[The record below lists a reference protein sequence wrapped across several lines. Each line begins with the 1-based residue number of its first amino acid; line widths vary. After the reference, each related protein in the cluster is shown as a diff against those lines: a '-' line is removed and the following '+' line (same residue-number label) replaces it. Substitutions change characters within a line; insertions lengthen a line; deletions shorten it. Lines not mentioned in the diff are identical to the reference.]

1 MSAPAKKKV
10 IERKTNNVTSYI
22 RNRRSNAFYGSATP
36 TSTPSTSTSAN
47 NLTEKVNDDTIKN
60 NDKNEEVFS
69 IVHQIMEDM
78 LNRIEKAAHVL
89 DEAEKLNLD
98 LSKAKE
104 EVVKHRRAST
114 ESENNDSK
122 FDSKSENNDNNV
134 VEMQNNIQEDDP
146 KNDDFTTSIE
156 EEAETVNIV
165 ILKPEVKLMEP
176 DIVKNDVQAK
186 ISSPVSK
193 KTKKISSNSSENL
206 KQSRRSSRVPSSI
219 LSKYKLKFMQQETKK
234 ISSDSSVNLKQSR
247 RSSRSKSTN
256 SSNNDQQTVEKNDLV
271 AENGQEAKN
280 NEIEILTDDVNFK
293 EKEVNKDLESINHE
307 EENSNSDL
315 NFDPEVDSK
324 FDLKKNQDVKIN
336 VDGEQVKEITPISR
350 NLDAEEKTKFPS
362 PQNKKNKMRVR
373 KSSIE
378 SIVRKIVQKV
388 HQNNENIV
396 AGTSTEKKVDE
407 LQKTDS
413 NLFEKDVNTSSF
425 AALITPDVEN
435 LEFQS
440 KNSKMEDNTV
450 VVQQPLENNQ
460 ESTQKKKSNHS
471 KSNKKRS
478 SSTSARQSPSKKCK
492 SSSVSQNQNNQIVNK
507 QLKSDGNIKLPPEV
521 DDIVEIHL
529 DNNHSDEKIDFESSK
544 SDEINL
550 ARKSRSKECK
560 SSSHQTVNKQL
571 KSDGHMELPSAVDEM
586 VENQLEN
593 NDFHEKIDLEKF
605 TTEPD
610 EINSAAE
617 PNEPIVKDE
626 TEENSKFDSEFL
638 ENKEDSDQNDFN
650 YEESYVRRTSIESN
664 LSISDQNEPPG
675 EIIDI
680 IKENPQTI
688 SRQTVEQQ
696 NEFSGGSPNY
706 NSTSGGSHL
715 HESAG
720 VAKQEPDFHQP
731 HNLKKRRSS
740 FAASFYASQPM
751 SERSLRR

>member
-193 KTKKISSNSSENL
+193 KTKKISS
-206 KQSRRSSRVPSSI
+206 
-219 LSKYKLKFMQQETKK
+219 
-234 ISSDSSVNLKQSR
+234 DSSVNLKQSR

-271 AENGQEAKN
+271 AENGQQAKN
-280 NEIEILTDDVNFK
+280 NEIEIPTDDVNFK

-593 NDFHEKIDLEKF
+593 NDFHEKIDLEKS

-720 VAKQEPDFHQP
+720 VAKEEPDFHQP

>member
-193 KTKKISSNSSENL
+193 N
-206 KQSRRSSRVPSSI
+206 
-219 LSKYKLKFMQQETKK
+219 TKK
-234 ISSDSSVNLKQSR
+234 ISSDTSENLKQSR

-271 AENGQEAKN
+271 AENGQQAKN
-280 NEIEILTDDVNFK
+280 NEIEIPTDDVNFK

-362 PQNKKNKMRVR
+362 PQNKKNKMRAR

-529 DNNHSDEKIDFESSK
+529 ENNHSDEKIDFESSK

-560 SSSHQTVNKQL
+560 SSSHDQTVNKQL
-571 KSDGHMELPSAVDEM
+571 KLDGDMELPSAVDEM

-593 NDFHEKIDLEKF
+593 NDFHEKIDLEKS

-715 HESAG
+715 HETAAA
-720 VAKQEPDFHQP
+720 AKQEPDFHQP

>member
-134 VEMQNNIQEDDP
+134 VEMQNNIQEYDP

-193 KTKKISSNSSENL
+193 KTKKISS
-206 KQSRRSSRVPSSI
+206 
-219 LSKYKLKFMQQETKK
+219 
-234 ISSDSSVNLKQSR
+234 DSSVNLKQSR

-271 AENGQEAKN
+271 AENGQQAKN
-280 NEIEILTDDVNFK
+280 NEIEIPTDDVNFK

-324 FDLKKNQDVKIN
+324 FDLKKNQVVKIN

-529 DNNHSDEKIDFESSK
+529 ENNHSDEKIDFESSK

-593 NDFHEKIDLEKF
+593 NDFHEKIDLEKS

-720 VAKQEPDFHQP
+720 VAKEEPDFHQP

>member
-193 KTKKISSNSSENL
+193 KTKKISS
-206 KQSRRSSRVPSSI
+206 
-219 LSKYKLKFMQQETKK
+219 
-234 ISSDSSVNLKQSR
+234 DSSVNLKQSR

-271 AENGQEAKN
+271 AENGQQAKN
-280 NEIEILTDDVNFK
+280 NEIEIPTDDVNFK

-425 AALITPDVEN
+425 AALIMPDVEN

-460 ESTQKKKSNHS
+460 ESIQKKKSNHS

-478 SSTSARQSPSKKCK
+478 SSTSARQSLSKKCK

-593 NDFHEKIDLEKF
+593 NDFHEKIDLEKS

-610 EINSAAE
+610 EIISAAE

-720 VAKQEPDFHQP
+720 VAKEEPDFHQP

>member
-193 KTKKISSNSSENL
+193 KTKKISS
-206 KQSRRSSRVPSSI
+206 
-219 LSKYKLKFMQQETKK
+219 
-234 ISSDSSVNLKQSR
+234 DSSVNLKQSR

-271 AENGQEAKN
+271 AENGQQAKN
-280 NEIEILTDDVNFK
+280 NEIEIPTDDVNFK

-324 FDLKKNQDVKIN
+324 SDLKKNQDVKIN

-460 ESTQKKKSNHS
+460 ESIQKKKSNHS

-529 DNNHSDEKIDFESSK
+529 ENNHSDEKIDFESSK

-593 NDFHEKIDLEKF
+593 NDFHEKIDLEKS

>member
-193 KTKKISSNSSENL
+193 KTKKISS
-206 KQSRRSSRVPSSI
+206 
-219 LSKYKLKFMQQETKK
+219 
-234 ISSDSSVNLKQSR
+234 DSSVNLKQSR

-271 AENGQEAKN
+271 AENGQQAKN
-280 NEIEILTDDVNFK
+280 NEIEIPTDDVNFK

-324 FDLKKNQDVKIN
+324 SDLKKNQDVKIN

-492 SSSVSQNQNNQIVNK
+492 SSSVSQNQNNQIVNE

-529 DNNHSDEKIDFESSK
+529 ENNHSDEKIDFESSK

-593 NDFHEKIDLEKF
+593 NDFHEKIDLEKS

>member
-193 KTKKISSNSSENL
+193 KTKKISS
-206 KQSRRSSRVPSSI
+206 
-219 LSKYKLKFMQQETKK
+219 
-234 ISSDSSVNLKQSR
+234 DSSVNLKQSR

-271 AENGQEAKN
+271 AENGQQAKN
-280 NEIEILTDDVNFK
+280 NEIEIPTDDVNFK

-396 AGTSTEKKVDE
+396 AGTSTEKEVDE

-529 DNNHSDEKIDFESSK
+529 ENNHSDEKIDFESSK

-593 NDFHEKIDLEKF
+593 NDFHEKIDLEKS

-720 VAKQEPDFHQP
+720 VANQEPDFHQP

>member
-193 KTKKISSNSSENL
+193 KTKKISS
-206 KQSRRSSRVPSSI
+206 
-219 LSKYKLKFMQQETKK
+219 
-234 ISSDSSVNLKQSR
+234 DSSVNLKQSR

-271 AENGQEAKN
+271 AENGQQAKN
-280 NEIEILTDDVNFK
+280 NEIEIPTDDVNFK

-529 DNNHSDEKIDFESSK
+529 ENNHSDEKIDFESSK

-593 NDFHEKIDLEKF
+593 NDFHEKIDLEKS

-610 EINSAAE
+610 EIISAAE

-720 VAKQEPDFHQP
+720 VANQEPDFHQP

>member
-193 KTKKISSNSSENL
+193 KTKKISS
-206 KQSRRSSRVPSSI
+206 
-219 LSKYKLKFMQQETKK
+219 
-234 ISSDSSVNLKQSR
+234 DSSVNLKQSR

-271 AENGQEAKN
+271 AENGQQAKN
-280 NEIEILTDDVNFK
+280 NEIEIPTDDVNFK

-324 FDLKKNQDVKIN
+324 SDLKKNQDVKIN

-425 AALITPDVEN
+425 AALIMPDVEN

-593 NDFHEKIDLEKF
+593 NDFHEKIDLEKS

-610 EINSAAE
+610 EIISAAE

-720 VAKQEPDFHQP
+720 VAKEEPDFHQP

>member
-122 FDSKSENNDNNV
+122 FDSKSENNDTNV

-193 KTKKISSNSSENL
+193 KTKKISS
-206 KQSRRSSRVPSSI
+206 
-219 LSKYKLKFMQQETKK
+219 
-234 ISSDSSVNLKQSR
+234 DSSVNLKQSR

-271 AENGQEAKN
+271 AENGQQAKN
-280 NEIEILTDDVNFK
+280 NEIEIPTDDVNFK

-324 FDLKKNQDVKIN
+324 FDLKKNQDMKIN

-529 DNNHSDEKIDFESSK
+529 ENNHSDEKIDFESSK

-560 SSSHQTVNKQL
+560 SSSHQTVNRQL

>member
-193 KTKKISSNSSENL
+193 KTKKISS
-206 KQSRRSSRVPSSI
+206 
-219 LSKYKLKFMQQETKK
+219 
-234 ISSDSSVNLKQSR
+234 DSSVNLKQSR

-271 AENGQEAKN
+271 AENGQQAKN
-280 NEIEILTDDVNFK
+280 NEIEIPTDDVNFK

-350 NLDAEEKTKFPS
+350 NSDAEEKTKFPS
-362 PQNKKNKMRVR
+362 PQNKKNKMRAR

-425 AALITPDVEN
+425 TALITPDVEN

-507 QLKSDGNIKLPPEV
+507 QLKSDGNIELPPEV
-521 DDIVEIHL
+521 DDIVETHL
-529 DNNHSDEKIDFESSK
+529 ENNHSDEKIDFESSK

-560 SSSHQTVNKQL
+560 SSSHDQTVNKQL
-571 KSDGHMELPSAVDEM
+571 KSDGDIELPSAVDEM
-586 VENQLEN
+586 VENQPEN
-593 NDFHEKIDLEKF
+593 NDFHEKIDLEKS

-638 ENKEDSDQNDFN
+638 ENKKDSDKNDFN

-680 IKENPQTI
+680 IKENSQTI

>member
-193 KTKKISSNSSENL
+193 KTKKISS
-206 KQSRRSSRVPSSI
+206 
-219 LSKYKLKFMQQETKK
+219 
-234 ISSDSSVNLKQSR
+234 DSSVNLKQSR

-271 AENGQEAKN
+271 AENGQQAKN
-280 NEIEILTDDVNFK
+280 NEIEIPTDDVNFK

-529 DNNHSDEKIDFESSK
+529 ENNHSDEKIDFESSK

-593 NDFHEKIDLEKF
+593 NDFHEKIDLEKS

-720 VAKQEPDFHQP
+720 VAKEEPDFHQP

>member
-1 MSAPAKKKV
+1 MPAPAKKKV
-10 IERKTNNVTSYI
+10 IERKANHVTSYI
-22 RNRRSNAFYGSATP
+22 RNRRSNAFYGSAIP

-47 NLTEKVNDDTIKN
+47 NLTEKVIDDTNKN
-60 NDKNEEVFS
+60 NDNEEVFS

-122 FDSKSENNDNNV
+122 SENNDNNV
-134 VEMQNNIQEDDP
+134 AEMQNNIQEVDS
-146 KNDDFTTSIE
+146 KNDNFTPSIE
-156 EEAETVNIV
+156 EEAETVNII
-165 ILKPEVKLMEP
+165 ILKPEVKQMEP
-176 DIVKNDVQAK
+176 DIMKNNMQAK
-186 ISSPVSK
+186 NSSPVSK
-193 KTKKISSNSSENL
+193 KTKKISSYSPE
-206 KQSRRSSRVPSSI
+206 
-219 LSKYKLKFMQQETKK
+219 
-234 ISSDSSVNLKQSR
+234 NLKQSR

-256 SSNNDQQTVEKNDLV
+256 SSNNDQQTIERLESLEKDDLV
-271 AENGQEAKN
+271 AENEQQAKN
-280 NEIEILTDDVNFK
+280 NEIEIPTDDVNLK
-293 EKEVNKDLESINHE
+293 EKEVNKDLESINYDD
-307 EENSNSDL
+307 ENSKSDL
-315 NFDPEVDSK
+315 K
-324 FDLKKNQDVKIN
+324 LDLEKNQDVEID
-336 VDGEQVKEITPISR
+336 VGGEQSKEIMPISR
-350 NLDAEEKTKFPS
+350 DLDAEEKTKFPS

-396 AGTSTEKKVDE
+396 AGTSTEKEVE
-407 LQKTDS
+407 GQQNTDS
-413 NLFEKDVNTSSF
+413 NLFEKDAKTSSF
-425 AALITPDVEN
+425 TALIMPDAEN
-435 LEFQS
+435 LEFHS

-460 ESTQKKKSNHS
+460 ESTQKKKSNHG

-492 SSSVSQNQNNQIVNK
+492 SSSSSQNQNNQIVNK
-507 QLKSDGNIKLPPEV
+507 QLKSDGNIELTPEV
-521 DDIVEIHL
+521 DDMVENHL
-529 DNNHSDEKIDFESSK
+529 ESNHSDEKIDFESSK
-544 SDEINL
+544 ADEINL

-560 SSSHQTVNKQL
+560 SPSHQTVNKQL
-571 KSDGHMELPSAVDEM
+571 KSDSDIELPSAVDEM
-586 VENQLEN
+586 VEIQLEN
-593 NDFHEKIDLEKF
+593 NDFHEKIDKEKS
-605 TTEPD
+605 TTKPD
-610 EINSAAE
+610 EINLAAD

-626 TEENSKFDSEFL
+626 IEENSKFASEFL

-688 SRQTVEQQ
+688 SRQSVEQQ

-706 NSTSGGSHL
+706 DSTSGGSHL
-715 HESAG
+715 QESAA

>member
-1 MSAPAKKKV
+1 MPAPAKKKV
-10 IERKTNNVTSYI
+10 IERKANHVTSYI
-22 RNRRSNAFYGSATP
+22 RNRRSNAFYGSAIP

-47 NLTEKVNDDTIKN
+47 NLTEKVIDDTNKN
-60 NDKNEEVFS
+60 NDNEEVFS

-122 FDSKSENNDNNV
+122 SENNDNNV
-134 VEMQNNIQEDDP
+134 AEMQNNIQEVDS
-146 KNDDFTTSIE
+146 KNDNFTPSIE
-156 EEAETVNIV
+156 EEAETVNII
-165 ILKPEVKLMEP
+165 ILKPEVKQMEP
-176 DIVKNDVQAK
+176 DIMKNNMQAK
-186 ISSPVSK
+186 NSCPVSK
-193 KTKKISSNSSENL
+193 KTKKISSYSSE
-206 KQSRRSSRVPSSI
+206 
-219 LSKYKLKFMQQETKK
+219 
-234 ISSDSSVNLKQSR
+234 NLKQSR

-256 SSNNDQQTVEKNDLV
+256 SSNNDQQTIERLESLEKDDLV
-271 AENGQEAKN
+271 AENEQQAKN
-280 NEIEILTDDVNFK
+280 NEIEIPTDDVNLK
-293 EKEVNKDLESINHE
+293 EKEVNKDLESINYE
-307 EENSNSDL
+307 DENSKSDL
-315 NFDPEVDSK
+315 K
-324 FDLKKNQDVKIN
+324 LDLKKNQDVEIN
-336 VDGEQVKEITPISR
+336 VGGEQIKEIMPISR
-350 NLDAEEKTKFPS
+350 DLDAEEKTKFPS

-396 AGTSTEKKVDE
+396 AGTSTEKEVE
-407 LQKTDS
+407 EQQNTDS
-413 NLFEKDVNTSSF
+413 NLFEKDAKTSSF
-425 AALITPDVEN
+425 TALIMPDAEN
-435 LEFQS
+435 LEFHS

-460 ESTQKKKSNHS
+460 ESTQKKNSNHG

-492 SSSVSQNQNNQIVNK
+492 SSSSSQNQNNQIVNK
-507 QLKSDGNIKLPPEV
+507 QLKSDGNIELTPEV
-521 DDIVEIHL
+521 DDTVENHL
-529 DNNHSDEKIDFESSK
+529 ESNHSDEKIDFESSK
-544 SDEINL
+544 ADEINL

-560 SSSHQTVNKQL
+560 SPSHQTVNKQL
-571 KSDGHMELPSAVDEM
+571 KSDSDIELPSAVDEM
-586 VENQLEN
+586 VEIQLEN
-593 NDFHEKIDLEKF
+593 NDFHEKIDLEKS
-605 TTEPD
+605 TTKPD
-610 EINSAAE
+610 DFNLAAD
-617 PNEPIVKDE
+617 PNEPIAKDE
-626 TEENSKFDSEFL
+626 IEENSKFASDFL

-688 SRQTVEQQ
+688 SRQSVEQQ

-706 NSTSGGSHL
+706 DSTSGGSHL
-715 HESAG
+715 QESAE

>member
-193 KTKKISSNSSENL
+193 KTKKISS
-206 KQSRRSSRVPSSI
+206 
-219 LSKYKLKFMQQETKK
+219 
-234 ISSDSSVNLKQSR
+234 DSSVNLKQSR

-271 AENGQEAKN
+271 AENGQQAKN
-280 NEIEILTDDVNFK
+280 NEIEIPTDDVNFK

-478 SSTSARQSPSKKCK
+478 SSTSARQSLSKKCK

-529 DNNHSDEKIDFESSK
+529 ENNHSDEKIDFESSK

-550 ARKSRSKECK
+550 ARKSKSKECK

-593 NDFHEKIDLEKF
+593 NDFHEKIDLEKS

-610 EINSAAE
+610 EIISAAE

>member
-1 MSAPAKKKV
+1 MPAPAKKKV
-10 IERKTNNVTSYI
+10 IERKANHVTSYI
-22 RNRRSNAFYGSATP
+22 RNRRSNAFYGSAIP

-47 NLTEKVNDDTIKN
+47 NLTEKVIDDTNKN
-60 NDKNEEVFS
+60 NDNEEVFS

-122 FDSKSENNDNNV
+122 SENNDNNV
-134 VEMQNNIQEDDP
+134 AEMQNNIQEVDS
-146 KNDDFTTSIE
+146 KNDNFTPSIE
-156 EEAETVNIV
+156 EEAETVNII
-165 ILKPEVKLMEP
+165 ILKPEVKQMEP
-176 DIVKNDVQAK
+176 DIMKNNMQAK
-186 ISSPVSK
+186 NSCPVSK
-193 KTKKISSNSSENL
+193 KTKKISSYSSE
-206 KQSRRSSRVPSSI
+206 
-219 LSKYKLKFMQQETKK
+219 
-234 ISSDSSVNLKQSR
+234 NLKQSR

-256 SSNNDQQTVEKNDLV
+256 SSNNDQQTIERLESLEKDDLV
-271 AENGQEAKN
+271 AENEQQAKN
-280 NEIEILTDDVNFK
+280 NEIEIPTDDVNLK
-293 EKEVNKDLESINHE
+293 EKEVNKDLESINYE
-307 EENSNSDL
+307 DENSKSDL
-315 NFDPEVDSK
+315 K
-324 FDLKKNQDVKIN
+324 LDLKKNQDVEIN
-336 VDGEQVKEITPISR
+336 VGGEQIKEIMPISR
-350 NLDAEEKTKFPS
+350 DLDAEEKTKFPS

-396 AGTSTEKKVDE
+396 AGTSTEKEVE
-407 LQKTDS
+407 GQQNTDS
-413 NLFEKDVNTSSF
+413 NLFEKDAKTSSF
-425 AALITPDVEN
+425 TALIMPDAEN
-435 LEFQS
+435 LEFHS

-460 ESTQKKKSNHS
+460 ESTQKKKSNHG

-492 SSSVSQNQNNQIVNK
+492 SSSSSQNNQNNHIVNK
-507 QLKSDGNIKLPPEV
+507 QLKSDGNIELTPEV
-521 DDIVEIHL
+521 DDTVENHL
-529 DNNHSDEKIDFESSK
+529 ESNHSDEKIDFESSK
-544 SDEINL
+544 ADEINL

-560 SSSHQTVNKQL
+560 SPSHQTVNKQL
-571 KSDGHMELPSAVDEM
+571 KSDSDIELPSAVDEM
-586 VENQLEN
+586 VEIQLEN
-593 NDFHEKIDLEKF
+593 NDFHEKIDKEKS
-605 TTEPD
+605 TTKPD
-610 EINSAAE
+610 DFNLAAD
-617 PNEPIVKDE
+617 PNEPIAKDE
-626 TEENSKFDSEFL
+626 IEENSKFASDFL

-688 SRQTVEQQ
+688 SRQSVEQQ

-706 NSTSGGSHL
+706 DSTSGGSHL
-715 HESAG
+715 QESAE

>member
-176 DIVKNDVQAK
+176 DIVKNDVHAK

-193 KTKKISSNSSENL
+193 K
-206 KQSRRSSRVPSSI
+206 
-219 LSKYKLKFMQQETKK
+219 TKK

-271 AENGQEAKN
+271 AENGQQAKN
-280 NEIEILTDDVNFK
+280 NEIEIPTDDVNFK

-362 PQNKKNKMRVR
+362 PQNEKNKMRVR

-425 AALITPDVEN
+425 TALITPDVEN

-460 ESTQKKKSNHS
+460 ESTQKKKSNYS

-529 DNNHSDEKIDFESSK
+529 ENNHSDEKIDFESSK

-550 ARKSRSKECK
+550 ARKSGSKECK
-560 SSSHQTVNKQL
+560 SSSHQTVKKQL

-593 NDFHEKIDLEKF
+593 NDFHEKIDLEKS

>member
-122 FDSKSENNDNNV
+122 FDSKSENNDTNV

-193 KTKKISSNSSENL
+193 KTKKISS
-206 KQSRRSSRVPSSI
+206 
-219 LSKYKLKFMQQETKK
+219 
-234 ISSDSSVNLKQSR
+234 DSSVNLKQSR

-271 AENGQEAKN
+271 AENGQQAKN
-280 NEIEILTDDVNFK
+280 NEIEIPTDDVNFK

-324 FDLKKNQDVKIN
+324 FDLKKNQDMKIN

-460 ESTQKKKSNHS
+460 ESTQKKKSNYS

-529 DNNHSDEKIDFESSK
+529 ENNHSDEKIDFESSK

-560 SSSHQTVNKQL
+560 SSSHQTVNRQL

>member
-193 KTKKISSNSSENL
+193 KTKKISS
-206 KQSRRSSRVPSSI
+206 
-219 LSKYKLKFMQQETKK
+219 
-234 ISSDSSVNLKQSR
+234 DSSVNLKQSR

-271 AENGQEAKN
+271 AENGQQAKN
-280 NEIEILTDDVNFK
+280 NEIEIPTDDVNFK

-529 DNNHSDEKIDFESSK
+529 ENNHSDEKIDFESSK

-593 NDFHEKIDLEKF
+593 NDFHEKIDLEKS

>member
-193 KTKKISSNSSENL
+193 KTKKISS
-206 KQSRRSSRVPSSI
+206 
-219 LSKYKLKFMQQETKK
+219 
-234 ISSDSSVNLKQSR
+234 DSSVNLKQSR

-271 AENGQEAKN
+271 AENGQQAKN
-280 NEIEILTDDVNFK
+280 NEIEIPTDDVNFK

-324 FDLKKNQDVKIN
+324 SDLKKNQDVKIN

-425 AALITPDVEN
+425 AALIMPDVEN

-492 SSSVSQNQNNQIVNK
+492 SSSVSQNQNNQIVNE

-529 DNNHSDEKIDFESSK
+529 ENNHSDEKIDFESSK

-593 NDFHEKIDLEKF
+593 NDFHEKIDLEKS

>member
-193 KTKKISSNSSENL
+193 KTKKISS
-206 KQSRRSSRVPSSI
+206 
-219 LSKYKLKFMQQETKK
+219 
-234 ISSDSSVNLKQSR
+234 DSSVNLKQSR

-271 AENGQEAKN
+271 AENGQQAKN
-280 NEIEILTDDVNFK
+280 NEIEIPTDDVNFK

-350 NLDAEEKTKFPS
+350 NSDAEEKTKFPS
-362 PQNKKNKMRVR
+362 PQNKKNKMRAR

-425 AALITPDVEN
+425 TALITPDVEN

-507 QLKSDGNIKLPPEV
+507 QLKSDGNIELPPEV

-529 DNNHSDEKIDFESSK
+529 ENNHSDEKIDFESSK

-560 SSSHQTVNKQL
+560 SSSHDQTVNKQL
-571 KSDGHMELPSAVDEM
+571 KSDGDIELPSAVDEM
-586 VENQLEN
+586 VENQPEN
-593 NDFHEKIDLEKF
+593 NDFHEKIDLEKS

-638 ENKEDSDQNDFN
+638 ENKKDSDKNDFN

-680 IKENPQTI
+680 IKENSQTI